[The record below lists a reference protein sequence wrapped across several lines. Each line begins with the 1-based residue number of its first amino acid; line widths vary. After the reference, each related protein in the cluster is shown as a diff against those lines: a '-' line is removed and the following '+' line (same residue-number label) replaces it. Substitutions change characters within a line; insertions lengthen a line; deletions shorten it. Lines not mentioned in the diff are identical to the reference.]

1 LKVTLSALL
10 LAGEGDFGYSL
21 LEKITNRSV
30 RDLAHLVVLL
40 DNFAAC
46 VADATIAFA
55 GEGIAYAIRGANVA
69 VDSRPPFVALAAV
82 GIAYW
87 SVRATGQGSTD

>member
-1 LKVTLSALL
+1 MKVTLFALL

-21 LEKITNRSV
+21 LEKVPNRSV

-40 DNFAAC
+40 DNFAAR
-46 VADATIAFA
+46 VADAAIAFA
-55 GEGIAYAIRGANVA
+55 GEGIAYAIRRANVA
-69 VDSRPPFVALAAV
+69 VDSRPSFVTFAAV